1 MSFLTLSIAV
11 GLVIS
16 LLFSEFLGIAAGGM
30 IVPGYVAIYLDK
42 PLTVVMTLL
51 VSLLTYFTV
60 KVLGSVMI
68 VYGKRRTVLMILI
81 GFFFGY
87 VFRAVSFSS
96 LQFLNVEISV
106 IGYIIPGLIA
116 IWFDRQG
123 IIATC
128 STLITSS
135 VIVRF
140 VLLIV
145 TKGDLSL

>member
-11 GLVIS
+11 GLVTS

-30 IVPGYVAIYLDK
+30 IVPGYVAIYLDR
-42 PLTVVMTLL
+42 PFTVIMTLM
-51 VSLLTYFTV
+51 VSLITYFTV

-87 VFRAVSFSS
+87 VFRAIPFNN
-96 LQFLNVEISV
+96 LQFLNLETTV

-123 IIATC
+123 VIATC

-135 VIVRF
+135 VIVRL

-145 TKGDLSL
+145 TRGELSL